1 MFLFVKIDA
10 MRIFLLFIS
19 AVCMIAGCQTA
30 EQSENLVETPE
41 MVLVNDTIPLI
52 RTEVSKLP
60 VATYYEKVPD
70 SLNDWKLAVEIYETA
85 STFSYLMDIRYKEL
99 QVTDTLVIPRFGI
112 LPKIDIQKS
121 SKVLACIVGFED
133 SEQHFKPY
141 KVVEINDDQL
151 RIKVL
156 KHYRTGIFRKEN

>member
-1 MFLFVKIDA
+1 

-19 AVCMIAGCQTA
+19 AVCMIVGCQTA
-30 EQSENLVETPE
+30 EQAENPVETPE

-70 SLNDWKLAVEIYETA
+70 ALNDWKLAVEIYETS
-85 STFSYLMDIRYKEL
+85 STFSYLMRIRYKEL

-112 LPKIDIQKS
+112 QPKIDIQKG

-133 SEQHFKPY
+133 SERHFKPY
-141 KVVEINDDQL
+141 KAVEINDDQL